1 MKKIV
6 VSCLLVILS
15 VVVMSGCGNKAGE
28 EAYAEFK
35 ERYAIDYPKSGKL
48 DKVPLLIYEVQ
59 GTYYIKKMEKDKYTR
74 YHKWNKGSEF
84 KEGKEALIYESEGD
98 WTALVGNSKP
108 IYEQNMK

>member
-35 ERYAIDYPKSGKL
+35 ERYAVDFSDSEKL
-48 DKVPLLIYEVQ
+48 DEVPLLIYEVQ
-59 GTYYIKKMEKDKYTR
+59 GSYYVKMMEKDKYVR
-74 YHKWNKGSEF
+74 YYLWDIGSSPSKGTKYRTENEF
-84 KEGKEALIYESEGD
+84 IEAVRETE
-98 WTALVGNSKP
+98 P
-108 IYEQNMK
+108 IYEQNVK